1 VSSFASIFD
10 RLASPGADVTCVR
23 EGFDAILAGEW
34 TSVQIAAFAAALRF
48 SPLGRDYETL
58 VAGARALRA
67 TMTAVEHGLPDTLDT
82 CGTGGDGRGTL
93 NVSTAAA
100 LLLAGLGVHVAK
112 HGNRSVSSRSG
123 SADVLE
129 AMGLPIDVPPAH
141 QAEILRRCHIAFL
154 MAPAHHPAL
163 RHAAP
168 TRRELGVRTI
178 FNALGPLANPAQVSV
193 QLVGVYDDELR
204 ERMARALGALGVSRA
219 WVVRSCDGT
228 DEISPEGET
237 RVSILKPTGEVE
249 ETRVRPE
256 DFGIAPS
263 SLAHLD
269 GGGPDDNARALFA
282 ILRGEPH
289 PAAPAVVIN
298 AAAALHLVRGISL
311 RDAAH
316 EVERARLAGLGARTF
331 EDWKRV
337 AESLR

>member
-1 VSSFASIFD
+1 MSTFAEIFEK
-10 RLASPGADVTCVR
+10 LASPGADVACVR
-23 EGFDAILAGEW
+23 EGFDALLAGEW
-34 TSVQIAAFAAALRF
+34 TSVQIAAFVAALRI

-67 TMTAVEHGLPDTLDT
+67 TMTAVEHDLPDTLDT

-100 LLLAGLGVHVAK
+100 ILLAGLGVHVAK

-129 AMGLPIDVPPAH
+129 AMGLPLDVAPSR

-154 MAPAHHPAL
+154 MAPVHHPAL

-168 TRRELGVRTI
+168 TRRELGVRTL
-178 FNALGPLANPAQVSV
+178 FNALGPLANPARVSM

-204 ERMARALGALGVSRA
+204 ERVARALGALGVRRA

-237 RVSILKPTGEVE
+237 RVSILKPSGEVE
-249 ETRVRPE
+249 ETSVRPE

-263 SLAHLD
+263 SLTHLD
-269 GGGPDDNARALFA
+269 GGGPEENAKALFS

-289 PAAPAVVIN
+289 PGASAVVLN
-298 AAAALHLVRGISL
+298 ASAALHLVRGISL

-316 EVERARLAGLGARTF
+316 EVERARMEGLGASTF
-331 EDWKRV
+331 EAWKSV
-337 AESLR
+337 AESMR